1 MDIIIADDA
10 ELLLNRLEELIAPIE
25 GINLIYKA
33 MDAPTALQA
42 IERFKPDAAILDIN
56 LPGGN
61 GLQILET
68 IKQWENPPVV
78 IVYTFYAYP
87 QHRNRALAHGADY
100 FLSKSNDYEKI
111 IPTLIEIRDQLLNK
125 AAPLPTARVGIPGK

>member
-10 ELLLNRLEELIAPIE
+10 ELLLNRLEELIAQVE
-25 GINLIYKA
+25 GINLCYKA
-33 MDAPTALQA
+33 MDAPTALVA
-42 IERFKPDAAILDIN
+42 IERFKPDAVILDIN

-68 IKQWENPPVV
+68 VKQWENPPVV

-87 QHRNRALAHGADY
+87 QHRNRALAHGADF

-111 IPTLIEIRDQLLNK
+111 IPTLIEIRDRLLNK
-125 AAPLPTARVGIPGK
+125 TASLPAGRVSVPGK